1 MRCRARRGPTWKAPG
16 ALADPPPPLA
26 DPTGRRGRRDDRRP
40 GARRMLARDPA
51 RLAARRL
58 RQRDHEPD
66 RTDHRPLG
74 RLLGGRPAGR
84 HPDLG
89 TDPLVRHGLPEAQGR
104 RPAPRAAPVPRAAGD
119 HVRDPADHHGRRA
132 DLLHGARHDREP
144 GHLRGAR
151 HDRAGHRQAVELG
164 LQLRRRRRVRHR
176 PARAGGRRDRRP
188 GGPADAVPARGRAG
202 RVRPRL
208 PRRHPLVLGAGLP
221 LQAGHDPGAHQHVP
235 GRPAGRGRVRRQ
247 VRRALRRGALVDA
260 VQREGRVARGVR
272 RAHRRAAGRRP
283 GRPARARLQPPAGR
297 PLRLLR
303 HSRGELMAATVEAV
317 PGLAPRR
324 QTLGRTIVK
333 WVTST
338 DHKTIG
344 YMYLITAFVWFAV
357 GGIMALLIG
366 APDVAFPRLNA
377 FSYWLYLFGGL
388 IAAGGF
394 LTPQGA
400 ASFGWFA
407 YAPLSNSVYSPGAGG
422 DLWVFGLALTG
433 FGTILGAVNFIT
445 TIVTMR
451 APGMTMFR
459 MPIFTWNTLVTSLLV
474 LMAFPPLA
482 AAIL

>member
-40 GARRMLARDPA
+40 GARRMLARGPA

-66 RTDHRPLG
+66 RTDHEPLG

-84 HPDLG
+84 HPGLG
-89 TDPLVRHGLPEAQGR
+89 PDPLVRHGVPEAQGR
-104 RPAPRAAPVPRAAGD
+104 RPAPRAAAVPRAARD

-132 DLLHGARHDREP
+132 VLLHGARHDGDP
-144 GHLRGAR
+144 GHQR
-151 HDRAGHRQAVELG
+151 RAGSHRPGDRQAVELG
-164 LQLRRRRRVRHR
+164 LQLRRRRRVRHG
-176 PARAGGRRDRRP
+176 PARPGGRRDRRP
-188 GGPADAVPARGRAG
+188 RGPADAVPAGGRAG
-202 RVRPRL
+202 RVRARL
-208 PRRHPLVLGAGLP
+208 PRRHPLVLGARLP

-344 YMYLITAFVWFAV
+344 YMYLI
-357 GGIMALLIG
+357 
-366 APDVAFPRLNA
+366 NA